1 MLTMNKNLDV
11 YLHAELTGELRSASN
26 DDMTFT
32 YSDTATRPI
41 SVGMPLETRTFD
53 SNHCEAFFGG
63 LLPEGDE
70 ARKALG
76 KRFKIGANNTFG
88 LLRAIGA
95 ECAGALSILET
106 GTPPPSDQNKDIRI
120 LSEGELAEHIRELPQ
135 RPLFVGVNGIRLSLS
150 GVQDKAAVTLMPEGI
165 GIPAG
170 GSTTHILKPDLQRA
184 PGVIYCEHLCM
195 KIASRLGI
203 SVASVQ
209 LRKAEDQVYLLVERY
224 DRQRA
229 KQPNEVRRVHQEDF
243 CQALGIPSKNKY
255 QDEGGPTL
263 KDCFQLLNKTA
274 VPAKERIN
282 LLNAVIFN
290 FLVSNMDAHGK
301 NFSLLH
307 SSQGIC
313 LAPLYDI
320 TCTAAFPDYSQLLA
334 MDVGDY
340 DEPTEIY
347 AHQWRTLCEDI
358 GYKYR
363 EFKKK
368 AHNLYSNLPS
378 AAEIE
383 YANMQA
389 AGWSHPSCERALEII
404 KANCSEMQSRLSV

>member
-1 MLTMNKNLDV
+1 MNKNLDV
-11 YLHAELTGELRSASN
+11 YLHAELAGELKSASN

-32 YSDTATRPI
+32 YSDIATRPI
-41 SVGMPLETRTFD
+41 SVGMPLEARTFD

-76 KRFKIGANNTFG
+76 KRFRIGANNSFS

-95 ECAGALSILET
+95 ECAGALSILEA
-106 GTPPPSDQNKDIRI
+106 GTPAPSDHNRDIRI

-150 GVQDKAAVTLMPEGI
+150 GVQDKAAVTVMPEGI

-170 GSTTHILKPDLQRA
+170 GPTTHILKPDLLRA

-203 SVASVQ
+203 NVASVQ

-229 KQPNEVRRVHQEDF
+229 TQPNEIRRVHQEDF
-243 CQALGIPSKNKY
+243 CQALGIPSKKKY
-255 QDEGGPTL
+255 QHEGGPTL
-263 KDCFQLLNKTA
+263 KDCFHLLNKTA

-334 MDVGDY
+334 MDIGDF

-383 YANMQA
+383 YANMKA
-389 AGWSHPSCERALEII
+389 AGWSHPSCDQAMEII
-404 KANCSEMQSRLSV
+404 NANCREMELRLNA